1 MENFKEDTM
10 VKYFSKDV
18 SLENRALQIWQILI
32 GFAFERKITTYLE
45 VADILGYKGSGTLDR
60 QLGHILHY
68 CKQNRLHPLTV
79 LVVNSET
86 GLPGPGFVTV
96 GDLHREREKVFNTD
110 WFDIIPPTPEEF
122 ALAWENKEL

>member
-1 MENFKEDTM
+1 M

-45 VADILGYKGSGTLDR
+45 VADILGYKGAGTLDR
-60 QLGHILHY
+60 QLGHILHF
-68 CKQNRLHPLTV
+68 CNENGLAPLTV

-86 GLPGPGFVTV
+86 GLPGSGFVIE
-96 GDLHREREKVFNTD
+96 GDLHRERERGCLIQIGLTLFLRHPKN
-110 WFDIIPPTPEEF
+110 
-122 ALAWENKEL
+122 LL

>member
-45 VADILGYKGSGTLDR
+45 VADILGYKGAGTLDR
-60 QLGHILHY
+60 QLGHILHF
-68 CKQNRLHPLTV
+68 CSQNGLAPLTV

-86 GLPGPGFVTV
+86 GLPGTGFVTV
-96 GDLHREREKVFNTD
+96 GDLNRERENVFNTD

-122 ALAWENKEL
+122 ALAWENKD